1 MIKRKTNDADVQ
13 QVVRWINYPTQKVS
27 LIEMT
32 KTWSEADI
40 LYAIERLQ
48 TDQRERQDHLREM
61 YWDLRRERLATD
73 ARIAS
78 EEANIQRHNEISE
91 RLEKLN
97 EISRLL
103 DDLKKPHWSIVPN
116 FRITKAILIL
126 TAIGVTL
133 TAIGVVAAFLALHH

>member
-48 TDQRERQDHLREM
+48 TDQRERQDQLRDL

-78 EEANIQRHNEISE
+78 EEANIQRHNEISK
-91 RLEKLN
+91 RLEELN
-97 EISRLL
+97 EISRRLG
-103 DDLKKPHWSIVPN
+103 DLKKPHWSIVPN
-116 FRITKAILIL
+116 FWITVLISIL
-126 TAIGVTL
+126 TAI
-133 TAIGVVAAFLALHH
+133 AVVAAFLALRH